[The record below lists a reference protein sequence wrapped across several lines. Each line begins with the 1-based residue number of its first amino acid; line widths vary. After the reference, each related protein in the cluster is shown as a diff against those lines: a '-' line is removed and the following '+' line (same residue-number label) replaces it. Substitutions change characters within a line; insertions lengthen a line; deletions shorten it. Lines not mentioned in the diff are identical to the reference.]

1 MYKRKS
7 KRELDD
13 MVAKIDGYIAGD
25 NSEDN
30 SETMREA
37 VGFHWP
43 EIQKAAAEQSRRE
56 RDYQVDENGS
66 EYYIDERGRKVLVM
80 SFDDWWLKDFKRE
93 DVILSLPRIAIM
105 NTKPWHLDSVC
116 LSLRK
121 AYGVRDSYIKDE
133 HDDIFSESDI
143 QAHIDRFP
151 EGQFAAQLIAGPNA
165 GNCAGMAVTMRT
177 SRPPTAPILTWRE
190 AIGDMRL
197 AAHEPAGEWL
207 YGVEMAVH
215 PMYQRNGIG
224 TGLYDARMQLVGS
237 LNLRGWY
244 FVGMLMGYQ
253 RHAGDMDAR
262 DYGQRVIAGEIKDP
276 TVTMQMNR
284 GFRPVRVIEGYVE
297 EEAAGDAGVL
307 LVWEN
312 PEYDAGRPT

>member
-1 MYKRKS
+1 MAKNGD
-7 KRELDD
+7 ELDKLKQVLD
-13 MVAKIDGYIAGD
+13 Y
-25 NSEDN
+25 N
-30 SETMREA
+30 
-37 VGFHWP
+37 WP
-43 EIQKAAAEQSRRE
+43 EIQKHLIEEAAKEATEKDGVE
-56 RDYQVDENGS
+56 RDPYEPYWTENEDGTRTLHGSVDS
-66 EYYIDERGRKVLVM
+66 
-80 SFDDWWLKDFKRE
+80 WWLKDFKRE

-121 AYGVRDSYIKDE
+121 AYGVRDSYIMDE
-133 HDDIFSESDI
+133 QDDIFSESDI

-165 GNCAGMAVTMRT
+165 GNCAGMAVTMRA

-215 PMYQRNGIG
+215 PVYQRSGIG

-262 DYGQRVIAGEIKDP
+262 EYGRRVIAGEIKDP

-312 PEYDAGRPT
+312 PEYDAGRAT